1 MKIATWNVNSVRKRT
16 GNLVAWLERAKPDVV
31 VLQEIKAQEAQF
43 PRLEVEAAGYKVEIV
58 GQKGFNGVALLSLHP
73 VEITARAL
81 PDAVADE
88 PARYIEGKIATPKG
102 PLTVGGIYLPN
113 GNPIGTEKFAYKIAW
128 MDRLNQRAQELLA
141 REEMFVLGGDY
152 NVCPTEIDVFDPKAF
167 ANDALCQPQS
177 RAALRTL
184 LNLGLTDAVRAF
196 HLDTPCYTFW
206 DYQAGAWA
214 KGNGLRIDHLLLS
227 PQAADRLTAVGIDKT
242 ERGLPEP
249 SDHVPVWC
257 ELDLRVIL
265 SVAKRS
271 HRDATRRSFAYQIPR
286 KCSG

>member
-1 MKIATWNVNSVRKRT
+1 MSSSCRRSRPRRRSS
-16 GNLVAWLERAKPDVV
+16 RA
-31 VLQEIKAQEAQF
+31 
-43 PRLEVEAAGYKVEIV
+43 LEVEAAGYKVEIV

-88 PARYIEGKIATPKG
+88 PARYIEGKITTPNG

-128 MDRLNQRAQELLA
+128 MDRLNQRAKDLLA

-257 ELDLRVIL
+257 ELDLA
-265 SVAKRS
+265 S
-271 HRDATRRSFAYQIPR
+271 
-286 KCSG
+286 